1 MKRFLLILFGIVLA
15 GCEAQATPIAA
26 IVTETNTP
34 EPTAIPIPDLR
45 YGIAGNIAPYIG
57 DMGTIP
63 FEILS
68 ADSAISDFDLVVAY
82 GIYDGWEQAPH
93 SHRVSLAINPNL
105 APLDNASISDLIHD
119 VIDSQAIVDSLNIP
133 GSQQTTELA
142 TVSANSIRTTLANAG
157 YPDGFQ
163 LTMAT
168 ENIPAVDVLASQFA
182 VLSMDMRLIELS
194 ETVLVDNQ
202 AHLILFIW
210 SHEGERAGW
219 VSQVGE
225 GNIIDL
231 WTMPI
236 SYLNNSAVTVEFTEN
251 GIPIPAQ

>member
-1 MKRFLLILFGIVLA
+1 MKRLLLILFGMILA

-57 DMGTIP
+57 DMGTISY
-63 FEILS
+63 EILG
-68 ADSAISDFDLVVAY
+68 AESAISDFDLVVAY
-82 GIYDGWEQAPH
+82 GIYDGWEQAPQ
-93 SHRVSLAINPNL
+93 SHRVSLAINRNL
-105 APLDNASISDLIHD
+105 APLDNASISELIPGLID
-119 VIDSQAIVDSLNIP
+119 VQAIVDSLNIP
-133 GSQQTTELA
+133 GSQQRTELA

-168 ENIPAVDVLASQFA
+168 ENIPAVDVLAGQFA
-182 VLSMDMRLIELS
+182 SLSMDVRLIEVS

-210 SHEGERAGW
+210 ADENERAGW
-219 VSQVGE
+219 VSQVRE
-225 GNIIDL
+225 ENIIDL
-231 WTMPI
+231 WTIPI
-236 SYLNNSAVTVEFTEN
+236 SYLNNGEVRVEFTEN
-251 GIPIPAQ
+251 GIPIPVQ